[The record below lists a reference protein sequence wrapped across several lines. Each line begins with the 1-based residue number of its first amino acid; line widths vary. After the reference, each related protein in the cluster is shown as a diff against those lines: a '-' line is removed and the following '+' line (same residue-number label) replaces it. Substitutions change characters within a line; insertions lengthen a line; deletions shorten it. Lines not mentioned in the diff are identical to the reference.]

1 MKNKKL
7 VVLGAPSFMEFHT
20 LVRDINRA
28 GKEHYEVI
36 AILDDNSELHGKTVC
51 GTPVAGPLEMAKEYG
66 EEIFFVLCIQNF
78 ALRIRR
84 MEILQELGLS
94 QERFPTFIHPSCV
107 IGDHVKIG
115 AGTHIYPFASIKNF
129 ASIGNFSVFFEYFAT
144 SPCCTIGDGCLA
156 GGYVSVLAHAAIEPC
171 VFLGQRTTVSQN
183 IRMGAASMA
192 GAHSLVTKNI
202 FPGHFT
208 LGNPATK
215 QIPNITLPDWLIKQ
229 AKNMEGAAYKNA
241 F

>member
-28 GKEHYEVI
+28 GKEQYEVI
-36 AILDDNSELHGKTVC
+36 AILDDNPELHGKTVC
-51 GTPVAGPLEMAKEYG
+51 GVPVVGPLEMAKEYG

-84 MEILQELGLS
+84 MEIIQELGLS
-94 QERFPTFIHPSCV
+94 EERFPAFIHPSCV

-129 ASIGNFSVFFEYFAT
+129 VSIGKFCVFFEYFAT
-144 SPCCTIGDGCLA
+144 SPCCTIGDACLCA
-156 GGYVSVLAHAAIEPC
+156 SYVSILANSVIEPC
-171 VFLGQRTTVSQN
+171 VFLGQKTTVAQD
-183 IRMGAASMA
+183 IRAGAGSMA
-192 GAHSLVTKNI
+192 GAHSFVTKNI
-202 FPGHFT
+202 LPGYFT
-208 LGNPATK
+208 LGNPAAK
-215 QIPNITLPDWLIKQ
+215 QIPNITLPDWLIQQ
-229 AKNMEGAAYKNA
+229 AKDMKGVSKDV